1 MGSFLDYFEIM
12 RPINSLMVGVSII
25 IGAILTGGIN
35 ILDNPLLLVFSF
47 LTGFSLTGA
56 SMAINDYYD
65 REIDKINEPNRP
77 IPSGRIFPKNV
88 LIFTAILSIIG
99 LVSSLL
105 ISRTALSLAGIA
117 WVIMMVYSVWGK
129 QTGFLGN
136 LMVSTCIS
144 LPFIYGS
151 ILSGETTSSF
161 SFSLLAFLSNTG
173 REITKGIVDMDG
185 DQIDGVNTIAVVY
198 GASRAAYVATLF
210 YIAAVISSI
219 FPLYLNLVSYWYIP
233 FIFITDVGLITYSYQ
248 IVVDPSRK
256 TSRIVKNRVL
266 YLMLIGLIG
275 FLAGSKVLG

>member
-1 MGSFLDYFEIM
+1 
-12 RPINSLMVGVSII
+12 
-25 IGAILTGGIN
+25 
-35 ILDNPLLLVFSF
+35 
-47 LTGFSLTGA
+47 
-56 SMAINDYYD
+56 MAINDYYD

-88 LIFTAILSIIG
+88 LIFTAILSVIG
-99 LVSSLL
+99 LISSWM
-105 ISRTALSLAGIA
+105 ISRAALSLAGIA

-129 QTGFLGN
+129 RTGFLGN

-144 LPFIYGS
+144 LPFIYGG
-151 ILSGETTSSF
+151 ILSGETMSSF

-185 DQIDGVNTIAVVY
+185 DRVEGVNTIAVVY
-198 GASRAAYVATLF
+198 GANRAAYVATLF
-210 YIAAVISSI
+210 FITAVISSV

-233 FIFITDVGLITYSYQ
+233 FIFITDVGLIIYSYQ

-275 FLAGSKVLG
+275 FLAGSKVLR